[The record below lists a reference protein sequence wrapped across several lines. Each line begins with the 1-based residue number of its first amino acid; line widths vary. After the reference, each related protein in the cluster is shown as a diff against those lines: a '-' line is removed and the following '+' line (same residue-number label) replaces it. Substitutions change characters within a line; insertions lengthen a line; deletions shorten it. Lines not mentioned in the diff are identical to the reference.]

1 MPLTAAVTVERSLN
15 SRFALETGIL
25 YNRLHA
31 DRTLHTLGIP
41 VKLNMTLAST
51 PKLDLYAT
59 VAELPKSA
67 LPALRITALMRNPF
81 NCQ

>member
-59 VAELPKSA
+59 VAELPKVHC
-67 LPALRITALMRNPF
+67 RR
-81 NCQ
+81 CG